1 MFDEDL
7 NPNEGVE
14 EVVTSNE
21 EQATETNETVNAD
34 NVETTT
40 TQENEKPVQSKEK
53 NSEFASM
60 RRQMEQEYNAKQ
72 QQAVDAEYSRLYG
85 QEFGIHSK
93 ADYDNAVAQQER
105 EQQIQADAER
115 QGVSEEYIRRLKDVE
130 DTVATTKAE
139 KQEIAN
145 QKAELERQIA
155 MIAEHETLNK
165 DETFSDYYNE
175 HQAEIKASAENF
187 KVDLTTAML
196 LSIKDNFKAIKEG
209 ATKKAQQETID
220 NIIKNGKSS
229 PGSLGSGGEQQ
240 TNTIDSM
247 SSKDFNEL
255 INRSLRGEKIKF

>member
-1 MFDEDL
+1 MFGENL

-21 EQATETNETVNAD
+21 EQVNESTESVNEEV
-34 NVETTT
+34 TTS
-40 TQENEKPVQSKEK
+40 QENEKPVQSAEDNAKY
-53 NSEFASM
+53 ASM
-60 RRQMEQEYNAKQ
+60 RRQAQLEAQTQ
-72 QQAVDAEYSRLYG
+72 TQQAIDAEYSRLYG
-85 QEFGIHSK
+85 ESNGIHTK
-93 ADYDNAVAQQER
+93 ADYDKAVKEYER

-155 MIAEHETLNK
+155 MIAEHETLSK

-175 HQAEIKASAENF
+175 HQEDIKASAKNF

-209 ATKKAQQETID
+209 TTKKAQQETIN
-220 NIIKNGKSS
+220 NIIKNKSTS
-229 PGSLGSGGEQQ
+229 TGSLGQGAANDNLSVNDMPKE
-240 TNTIDSM
+240 
-247 SSKDFNEL
+247 DFNKL
-255 INRSLRGEKIKF
+255 LDRVRSGEKVKL